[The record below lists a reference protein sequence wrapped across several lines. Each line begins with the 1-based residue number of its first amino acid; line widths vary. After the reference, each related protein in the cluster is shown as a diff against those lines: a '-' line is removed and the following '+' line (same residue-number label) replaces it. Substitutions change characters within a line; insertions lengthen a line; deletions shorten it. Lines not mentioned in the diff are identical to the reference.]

1 MLLIEDM
8 KTITFFAHAIEKGWK
23 FAIRVKDKNSNGIA
37 SGLNL
42 PPNDEF
48 DIDITQ
54 IFSRKNTKTTKM
66 QAISGCL

>member
-1 MLLIEDM
+1 MQLKKDGNSL
-8 KTITFFAHAIEKGWK
+8 
-23 FAIRVKDKNSNGIA
+23 IRVKDKIVMEFA

-54 IFSRKNTKTTKM
+54 IFRGKIQRPQKM
-66 QAISGCL
+66 QAISGCLQIKCLIIFLEKK